1 MHQMVS
7 CSHYRAVHFF
17 TESIKNE
24 YAFQSFPYET
34 YDAFKSGRCH
44 VKRITYMGY
53 FSNKQP
59 RIYYFMTGESAPFTG
74 TNVPMKCFHFIV
86 FLIKNPES
94 LYTKKIKICSLA
106 ELKIY
111 SYNDS
116 VKSFYFPHLILCL
129 FTLFTLY
136 HIYDLV
142 ELGKINLDIIS
153 PTV

>member
-1 MHQMVS
+1 
-7 CSHYRAVHFF
+7 
-17 TESIKNE
+17 
-24 YAFQSFPYET
+24 
-34 YDAFKSGRCH
+34 
-44 VKRITYMGY
+44 MGY

-59 RIYYFMTGESAPFTG
+59 RIYYFMTGKSAPFTS
-74 TNVPMKCFHFIV
+74 TYVSMKCFHFIL

-111 SYNDS
+111 SYIDS

-129 FTLFTLY
+129 SLFTLY